1 MTLFEQ
7 PKILDIQHI
16 HFQNGQL
23 AVSLS
28 HAFSNQDVQSKI
40 DASELL
46 SFFKKNGVQ
55 AVTLRSLEGS
65 KTSFICKINTK
76 TIALMTKSSI
86 KKTRYLFSVDSLELK
101 VNDRVVPQDFV
112 IQFLGKMDHI
122 AELVRSEKVMIDGE

>member
-55 AVTLRSLEGS
+55 AVTLSSLEGS